1 MIQIEDKIVGKKY
14 KPDIE
19 FCFAIAYPEKT
30 NKCGY
35 ALLMEHDGL
44 NMANVNSMFKLAEEG
59 NAPYCVSIGVTAG
72 QITAKDGK
80 VRGMRMNSYDLFD
93 KEYGDFLVYELI
105 PYVEKKY
112 GLNISKSPD
121 MHFISGGSS
130 GGISAFTV
138 AWFHSNYFHRV
149 YMSSPSFLAMG
160 RGNEIPYLIR
170 KYETKPLRV
179 YEEYSENEPNDYFG
193 WSKSIDMEC
202 EKALEFAG
210 YDYTCEVFQGEGH
223 CSRYWDE
230 SEAYKRNRWI
240 WNNWKDDKIVAK
252 RNSPRVEK
260 VVSMDSI
267 WEVADSFPAKERT
280 SFMQEIYKNA
290 VKSNDGQFWYTGN
303 KDDDI
308 IYAFLNNADIIKEE
322 GLLHATLHSVPRI
335 YPKGCIDL
343 AVDKTDRLFVLTAIG
358 IQTVRSFGL
367 VDVILNLPDDGL
379 PLEIAITD
387 ALYVKTDKGIY
398 KRSLTEECIKE
409 TSVKRKYVEYYD

>member
-1 MIQIEDKIVGKKY
+1 
-14 KPDIE
+14 
-19 FCFAIAYPEKT
+19 
-30 NKCGY
+30 
-35 ALLMEHDGL
+35 
-44 NMANVNSMFKLAEEG
+44 
-59 NAPYCVSIGVTAG
+59 
-72 QITAKDGK
+72 
-80 VRGMRMNSYDLFD
+80 
-93 KEYGDFLVYELI
+93 
-105 PYVEKKY
+105 
-112 GLNISKSPD
+112 
-121 MHFISGGSS
+121 
-130 GGISAFTV
+130 
-138 AWFHSNYFHRV
+138 
-149 YMSSPSFLAMG
+149 
-160 RGNEIPYLIR
+160 
-170 KYETKPLRV
+170 
-179 YEEYSENEPNDYFG
+179 
-193 WSKSIDMEC
+193 MEC

-308 IYAFLNNADIIKEE
+308 IYAFLNNADITKEE

-398 KRSLTEECIKE
+398 KRSLTVECIKE